1 LWQIAVF
8 FVYVMRRVDCRHCK
22 RIVVEQVPWS
32 DGKHHTTLTYRW
44 FLAEWGRRLSWAET
58 AAAFHTSWQTV
69 FRSVRYAVMWGIAH
83 NSWENVT
90 AIGIDEIAWKK
101 GHKYLTLVYQINE
114 GGRRLLFVAQERTKE
129 SLAQFFRL
137 MRADNCRRI
146 EYVVSDMWRNYLDV
160 VQEFVPNA
168 VHVLDRFHVMKKF
181 NEALD
186 EIRREETRE
195 LRVAGYEP
203 VLRKARWCLLKRPE
217 NLTDRQTTSL
227 REILKHNL
235 KTVRAWLSREDFQR
249 FWEYSSP
256 AWAGKF
262 LDEWTDRT
270 MRTRLQPLMSVA
282 EMLRRHK
289 PLLLNWFRARG
300 EFSAGCVEGMNGK
313 AKLTMK
319 KAYGFKSY
327 NVAEVALLHTLGM
340 LPTPQVTH
348 RFW

>member
-1 LWQIAVF
+1 
-8 FVYVMRRVDCRHCK
+8 M
-22 RIVVEQVPWS
+22 
-32 DGKHHTTLTYRW
+32 
-44 FLAEWGRRLSWAET
+44 
-58 AAAFHTSWQTV
+58 
-69 FRSVRYAVMWGIAH
+69 
-83 NSWENVT
+83 
-90 AIGIDEIAWKK
+90 
-101 GHKYLTLVYQINE
+101 
-114 GGRRLLFVAQERTKE
+114 
-129 SLAQFFRL
+129 
-137 MRADNCRRI
+137 
-146 EYVVSDMWRNYLDV
+146 SDMWRNYLDV
-160 VQEFVPNA
+160 IQEFVPNA
-168 VHVLDRFHVMKKF
+168 VRVLDRFHVMKKF

-195 LRVAGYEP
+195 LRVAGYET

-327 NVAEVALLHTLGM
+327 NVAEVALLHTLGK

>member
-1 LWQIAVF
+1 
-8 FVYVMRRVDCRHCK
+8 M
-22 RIVVEQVPWS
+22 
-32 DGKHHTTLTYRW
+32 
-44 FLAEWGRRLSWAET
+44 
-58 AAAFHTSWQTV
+58 
-69 FRSVRYAVMWGIAH
+69 
-83 NSWENVT
+83 
-90 AIGIDEIAWKK
+90 
-101 GHKYLTLVYQINE
+101 
-114 GGRRLLFVAQERTKE
+114 
-129 SLAQFFRL
+129 
-137 MRADNCRRI
+137 
-146 EYVVSDMWRNYLDV
+146 SDMWRNYLDV
-160 VQEFVPNA
+160 IQEFVPNA
-168 VHVLDRFHVMKKF
+168 VRVLDRFHVMKKF

-195 LRVAGYEP
+195 LRVAGYET

-300 EFSAGCVEGMNGK
+300 EFSECGRSRTPAYTWEAADPASHPQILVKRLIFVFPNSQSNQL
-313 AKLTMK
+313 ATK
-319 KAYGFKSY
+319 KFR
-327 NVAEVALLHTLGM
+327 EELG
-340 LPTPQVTH
+340 V
-348 RFW
+348 